1 MSAKDKGEVGLALLH
16 GSELGAWIWDDVVPL
31 LRHPAL
37 AVDLPGRGSRPADRR
52 TLTLRDA
59 VDSVAEDIDRWAVPH
74 VVVVAHSFSGVLVPA
89 ITAAADARV
98 VAAVMVGASVPQ
110 AGKAWVDRLP
120 ASQRLPLRLMYK
132 VRPAGMLSP
141 ARQNRKTLCN
151 DLDEGTTTEF
161 LQRRVPEA
169 PHLLLDPVPTAELPP
184 RVPWHF
190 VRLLGDRSISPTA
203 RDTMLAEL
211 PEPAVHDLATGH
223 LPMLSHRQQLADL
236 LDTIAEESA
245 PG

>member
-1 MSAKDKGEVGLALLH
+1 MADQHRSDVGLALLH

-59 VDSVAEDIDRWAVPH
+59 VDSVAEDIDRWAVPN

-89 ITAAADARV
+89 ITSAADTRV

-120 ASQRLPLRLMYK
+120 VPQRLPLRLMYK

-141 ARQNRKTLCN
+141 AGQNRKNLCN
-151 DLDEGTTTEF
+151 DLDEHTTTAF

-169 PHLLLDPVPTAELPP
+169 PHLMLDPVPTAELPP
-184 RVPWHF
+184 GVPWHY
-190 VRLLGDRSISPTA
+190 VRLLDDRSITPTA

-211 PEPAVHDLATGH
+211 PEPTVHDLTTGH
-223 LPMLSHRQQLADL
+223 LPMLSQPQQMADL
-236 LDTIAEESA
+236 LDTIAEQSV